1 MSNGIRKIQAF
12 TLNEL
17 LVVLLITS
25 IVIGMGFSVL
35 QLVQRQMHGISGVYE
50 TQTEINL
57 LRQSL
62 WIDFNSYDGVW
73 YDADNDEL
81 IFGNQLQ
88 TSRYQWFESYIVKD
102 SDTFHLKTGTK
113 HFYYNGLQKEYG
125 ELDGLDLSFTE
136 NDGNQRIMVYKTN
149 AASSYLNQ

>member
-1 MSNGIRKIQAF
+1 MSNEIKKIQAF

-35 QLVQRQMHGISGVYE
+35 QLVQRQMRGINGVYE

-73 YDADNDEL
+73 YDAGNDEL
-81 IFGNQLQ
+81 IFENQLQ
-88 TSRYQWFESYIVKD
+88 TSRYQWFKSYIVKD

-113 HFYYNGLQKEYG
+113 QFYYNGLQKEHG

-136 NDGNQRIMVYKTN
+136 NDGNKRIMVYKTN

>member
-1 MSNGIRKIQAF
+1 MKLQAF

-35 QLVQRQMHGISGVYE
+35 QLVQRQMHGISGVYK

-73 YDADNDEL
+73 YDAGKDEL
-81 IFGNQLQ
+81 VFGNQLQ

-102 SDTFHLKTGTK
+102 RDTFHLKTGTK
-113 HFYYNGLQKEYG
+113 QFYYNGLQKEYG